1 MHDYVRIGLLY
12 RLYIFSDFFNNP
24 VEFEIDK
31 TSSVQ
36 VGVVSLQLAL
46 RKCYVENFAK
56 GALNSRNFIQTMS
69 TSSLGTF

>member
-12 RLYIFSDFFNNP
+12 HLYIFSDFFNAP

-56 GALNSRNFIQTMS
+56 GALNFHSNHVYFIS
-69 TSSLGTF
+69 GYILIF